1 MGFGYFNLGSNPR
14 SPLYMVHGFGHV
26 TSPFWVTQP
35 HLPLR
40 IYFSNCLLYSFSS
53 SILPQIHYPL
63 GLLQYRVLCLKHAR
77 NIVAER
83 GHFAYLPS
91 LIDGELRCREGKW
104 WVLTGIMTPVGFLI
118 GFQHIPA
125 QWVPKLV
132 LVIPPR
138 ILTYSSCVSVCWAF

>member
-83 GHFAYLPS
+83 PFCLPS
-91 LIDGELRCREGKW
+91 FSYRRGTEVQRRE
-104 WVLTGIMTPVGFLI
+104 VMGINWYYDSSWLPDRFSAHTCSVS
-118 GFQHIPA
+118 
-125 QWVPKLV
+125 PKASAGD
-132 LVIPPR
+132 
-138 ILTYSSCVSVCWAF
+138 SSKNSYLF